1 MFNPYFARKYDEF
14 VFVHVEAPDEC
25 GHRGEIDN
33 KVLSIE
39 NIDQKI
45 LKPVYEYLCSTGE
58 GFKILCLP
66 DHPTPLAIRTH
77 SREPVPFMLYS
88 SEATLDGVDSLTEDS
103 AEAKEFYISDGTR
116 LLDMMIEK

>member
-1 MFNPYFARKYDEF
+1 
-14 VFVHVEAPDEC
+14 VE
-25 GHRGEIDN
+25 N

-39 NIDQKI
+39 YIDDRI
-45 LKPVYEYLCSTGE
+45 LRPVYEYLRSTGE
-58 GFKILCLP
+58 DFKILCLP

-88 SEATLDGVDSLTEDS
+88 SKEEHDGVESLTEQS
-103 AEAKEFYISDGTR
+103 AEDKEFYIPDGTR